1 MSSPFSLDRRAAL
14 IAGVSTLALAAC
26 SGIVGPPE
34 APPLYMLKP
43 ALPPA
48 GGGGRVPWQMSIV
61 LPQAPDSLDT
71 NRIVLVHETM
81 QMDFYANASWQDR
94 VPFLVQSALIEA
106 FEASGRIA
114 AVGRDTDGLKSDYL
128 LQTDIRDFQARYD
141 APDAPP
147 TVVVRI
153 AAKLIAVRGRTIAL
167 AANAHAEV
175 AAGQNNVPSVVV
187 AFNQALSQAL
197 AQITTWALSAPMPP
211 KVD

>member
-1 MSSPFSLDRRAAL
+1 MSNLDRRALLAAGLASTAL
-14 IAGVSTLALAAC
+14 SAC

-43 ALPPA
+43 LLPPA
-48 GGGGRVPWQMSIV
+48 SGGPRVPWQMSIM
-61 LPQAPDSLDT
+61 LPDAPDSLDT
-71 NRIVLVHETM
+71 DRIVLVHETQ
-81 QMDFYANASWQDR
+81 QMDFYAAASWQDR
-94 VPFLVQSALIEA
+94 LPFLVQSALIEA

-114 AVGRDTDGLKSDYL
+114 AIGRDTDGLKSDYL
-128 LQTDIRDFQARYD
+128 LHTDIRDFQARYD
-141 APDAPP
+141 TADAPP
-147 TVVVRI
+147 TVVIRI

-187 AFNQALSQAL
+187 AFNQALAQTL
-197 AQITTWALSAPMPP
+197 GQITAWALNAPMPP

>member
-1 MSSPFSLDRRAAL
+1 MNSISLDRRALLVAGLATTAL
-14 IAGVSTLALAAC
+14 SAC
-26 SGIVGPPE
+26 SGMIGPPE

-43 ALPPA
+43 ILPPA
-48 GGGGRVPWQMSIV
+48 GGGPRVPWQMSIV

-71 NRIVLVHETM
+71 NRIVLVHETQ

-94 VPFLVQSALIEA
+94 LPFLVQSALIEA
-106 FEASGRIA
+106 FEGSGRIA

-128 LQTDIRDFQARYD
+128 LETDIRDFQARYD
-141 APDAPP
+141 APDTPP

-187 AFNQALSQAL
+187 AFNQALAQTL
-197 AQITTWALSAPMPP
+197 GQITTWALNAPMPP
-211 KVD
+211 RVD